1 MLLAQAIVPIATV
14 TALAIAAVCRTAA
27 RDTAVPRPA
36 PGHAALQLAITL
48 VPAGPLAV
56 LALGGYIGGYAGSL
70 ELAAWA
76 GGSFAAGFV
85 AIAAAG
91 TAAALLDDDTGRATL
106 VGPLVAAAAV
116 LAAVAGLFGLAS
128 NLAGEGPWAAASLV
142 APAAG
147 GAALAG
153 LLATAQPSQPG
164 RATAGP
170 AAGAIA
176 AAAAVAGLLAGSYGA
191 AVTDDAA
198 WCAYPLVV
206 LACALIAAS
215 VAIVPGTV
223 MAATRRSSAPLIAA
237 WLAALVVVLAAI
249 GAAFVLLPEARG
261 PAAGA
266 AGAGSGLGLLLAH
279 LGFVPG
285 TTPTRPVGRIAPWLL
300 AALAVLV
307 AWLLGSQLT
316 EAGFPEP
323 AGGVTGLALA
333 LAAAL
338 SPVLVRASLHPFP
351 TPPSDATP
359 AIAAWAP
366 PEATPPPPQPP
377 PTATT
382 PLPPRS
388 PASAIVGL
396 GALAVVTLVL
406 ALAAHARYH
415 LLAVAEA
422 DPVAYAAIVQDLG
435 LAPPGNPSR
444 YALANDTE
452 AHRKALEDLRTA
464 IANDADFGPAD
475 LRFLLGADTTIAQR
489 FASERLAAGALI
501 PGEAQAIRAART
513 PLPALLPLPSATAG
527 AGLGVLLALALLAA
541 ARHPAD
547 GSPWRGLALA
557 AGTFALLL
565 GCAPALRFWGPSQ
578 ADAITFLAAFALAG
592 GVASQLQDSHER
604 PGASTALGLAMAGIA
619 LALVGGTLT

>member
-1 MLLAQAIVPIATV
+1 
-14 TALAIAAVCRTAA
+14 
-27 RDTAVPRPA
+27 RDTAVPHPSSN
-36 PGHAALQLAITL
+36 GQAALELAITL
-48 VPAGPLAV
+48 IPVGLLAT
-56 LALGGYIGGYAGSL
+56 LAIGGYIGGYAGSL

-76 GGSFAAGFV
+76 LGSFAAGFA
-85 AIAAAG
+85 AIAVAG
-91 TAAALLDDDTGRATL
+91 IAAALLDDDTGRATL
-106 VGPLVAAAAV
+106 VGPLAASAVA
-116 LAAVAGLFGLAS
+116 LAAIAGLFGLAS

-153 LLATAQPSQPG
+153 LLAAALPSQHG
-164 RATAGP
+164 RAAAGP

-176 AAAAVAGLLAGSYGA
+176 ATAAVAGLLAGGYGA

-198 WCAYPLVV
+198 WSAYPLVV
-206 LACALIAAS
+206 LACALVAAS

-223 MAATRRSSAPLIAA
+223 MAATRRSSAPPIAA
-237 WLAALVVVLAAI
+237 GLAALVVVLAAI
-249 GAAFVLLPEARG
+249 GAAFVLLPEGRG

-266 AGAGSGLGLLLAH
+266 AGTGSGLGLLLAH
-279 LGFVPG
+279 LGFLPG
-285 TTPTRPVGRIAPWLL
+285 TTSTRPVGRIAPWLL
-300 AALAVLV
+300 AALAVIV

-323 AGGVTGLALA
+323 AGGFTGVALA

-338 SPVLVRASLHPFP
+338 GPVLARASLQPFP
-351 TPPSDATP
+351 SLPPGTPP
-359 AIAAWAP
+359 AIEAWAP
-366 PEATPPPPQPP
+366 PEATPPPPEPP
-377 PTATT
+377 PAAPT
-382 PLPPRS
+382 PLPARS
-388 PASAIVGL
+388 PASALTGL
-396 GALAVVTLVL
+396 GALAAVALFL
-406 ALAAHARYH
+406 AIAAHARYH

-435 LAPPGNPSR
+435 LVPAGNASR

-452 AHRKALEDLRTA
+452 AHRQALEDLRTA
-464 IANDADFGPAD
+464 IASDADFGPAD
-475 LRFLLGADTTIAQR
+475 LRFLLGADAAIAER

-513 PLPALLPLPSATAG
+513 PLPALLPLPGATAG
-527 AGLGVLLALALLAA
+527 AALGVLLALAVLAA
-541 ARHPAD
+541 SRLPAG
-547 GSPWRGLALA
+547 GSRWHVLALA

-592 GVASQLQDSHER
+592 GVAAQLQDNPER
-604 PGASTALGLAMAGIA
+604 PGASAALGLAMAGSA
-619 LALVGGTLT
+619 LALLGGTLT